1 MFEISAGKNTSAKVH
16 TIIIGNRGLLWVR
29 MCKNEVQKEIR
40 YKEYI
45 WFSEERNSWYFWD

>member
-45 WFSEERNSWYFWD
+45 CFSEERNSWYFWD

>member
-1 MFEISAGKNTSAKVH
+1 MLETSAGKNTGGKVH
-16 TIIIGNRGLLWVR
+16 TITIGNRGLLWVT

-45 WFSEERNSWYFWD
+45 